1 MEEKCVCVGGES
13 EPWLGEEEKKEGVFA
28 AEAEQHSLSVGRKRW
43 SPTDDREKLRSLEK
57 TK

>member
-1 MEEKCVCVGGES
+1 MCRGGKRATVRG
-13 EPWLGEEEKKEGVFA
+13 GEEEKKEGVFA

-43 SPTDDREKLRSLEK
+43 SPTDDREKPRSLEK

>member
-1 MEEKCVCVGGES
+1 MVRG
-13 EPWLGEEEKKEGVFA
+13 GEEEKKEGVFA